1 METARTH
8 VRLDELGR
16 ILVIRLGALGDVVR
30 TIPGV
35 QALRAAAPQAK
46 IAWLVDDRCAAILE
60 GLPYVDECLVLPRRE
75 LRAASRNPL
84 AWGRWL
90 HLWRSFRRRIRAWR
104 ADAVFDFHGLF
115 KTGVLTRCARAPLR
129 IGYVR
134 GHSKEGSWRA
144 YNVLVDPGP
153 VRIPR
158 LERNLA
164 LVEKFGAKRPA
175 GPPELTFTQAHRAR
189 VEDILARL
197 DASRV
202 VALVP
207 GSSRARKHKRWP
219 PGHFAALADLL
230 AAKAGLIP
238 LVVSG
243 PGEQELA
250 ARIRAA
256 ARCDVRLAPP
266 VSLKEL
272 ALLLGR
278 SCCAVGAD
286 TGPMHIAS
294 IMRTPVVTI
303 LGPTD
308 PVQNRPLPYS
318 PSRLL
323 EPDADVP
330 HAQRRAADVPP
341 ERVFEAVTE
350 LLRQANDA
358 KGRKQPGT

>member
-1 METARTH
+1 MDAAHTE
-8 VRLDELGR
+8 VRLDELRR

-30 TIPGV
+30 TIPAI

-60 GLPYVDECLVLPRRE
+60 GLLYVDELLVLPRRE

-90 HLWRSFRRRIRAWR
+90 RLWRSFRRRIRAWR

-115 KTGVLTRCARAPLR
+115 KTGVLTRCARARLR

-164 LVEKFGAKRPA
+164 LVENFGAKRPA
-175 GPPELTFTQAHRAR
+175 GPPELAFTEAERAR
-189 VEDILARL
+189 VEKFFAKL

-202 VALVP
+202 VTLVP

-219 PGHFAALADLL
+219 AGHYAALADLL
-230 AAKAGLIP
+230 AGKAGLIP
-238 LVVSG
+238 LVVWG
-243 PGEQELA
+243 PGEEELA
-250 ARIRAA
+250 AEIRAV

-278 SCCAVGAD
+278 SRCVVGGD

-294 IMRTPVVTI
+294 IMGTPVVTI

-318 PSRLL
+318 PSRIV
-323 EPDADVP
+323 EPDTDEPYA
-330 HAQRRAADVPP
+330 RRRTADVPP
-341 ERVFEAVTE
+341 ERAYEALTN
-350 LLRQANDA
+350 LLA
-358 KGRKQPGT
+358 

>member
-1 METARTH
+1 MGVARTE
-8 VRLDELGR
+8 VRLDELRR

-30 TIPGV
+30 TIPAV

-60 GLPYVDECLVLPRRE
+60 GLPDVDECLVLPRRE
-75 LRAASRNPL
+75 LRAASRDPL

-90 HLWRSFRRRIRAWR
+90 RLWRSVRRRIRAWR

-115 KTGVLTRCARAPLR
+115 KTGVLTRCARARLR

-164 LVEKFGAKRPA
+164 LVENFGAKRPA
-175 GPPELTFTQAHRAR
+175 GPPELAFTEAERAKI
-189 VEDILARL
+189 EAFFSRL

-202 VALVP
+202 VTLFP
-207 GSSRARKHKRWP
+207 GASRAGQRKRWP
-219 PGHFAALADLL
+219 SPHYGALADLL
-230 AAKAGLIP
+230 VEKLGLTA
-238 LVVSG
+238 LVVCG
-243 PGEQELA
+243 PGEEPLANEIQKA
-250 ARIRAA
+250 ARNE
-256 ARCDVRLAPP
+256 VPVAPA
-266 VSLKEL
+266 VSVKEL

-278 SCCAVGAD
+278 SRCYIGGD

-294 IMRTPVVTI
+294 VMGTPVVMI
-303 LGPTD
+303 IGPCD
-308 PVQNRPLPYS
+308 PVISRPMPYS
-318 PSRLL
+318 PWRIV
-323 EPDADVP
+323 EPDTDEPYARRRTADVP
-330 HAQRRAADVPP
+330 VERAY
-341 ERVFEAVTE
+341 EAVTN
-350 LLRQANDA
+350 LLAQEGDA
-358 KGRKQPGT
+358 

>member
-1 METARTH
+1 MDAARAE
-8 VRLDELGR
+8 VRLDELRR

-30 TIPGV
+30 TIPAV

-60 GLPYVDECLVLPRRE
+60 GLPYVDELLVLPRRE

-90 HLWRSFRRRIRAWR
+90 RLWRSFRRRIRAWC

-115 KTGVLTRCARAPLR
+115 KTGVLTRCARARLR

-134 GHSKEGSWRA
+134 GHNKEGSWRA

-164 LVEKFGAKRPA
+164 LVEHFGAKRPA
-175 GPPELTFTQAHRAR
+175 GPPELAFTEAERAR
-189 VEDILARL
+189 VEGFFARL

-219 PGHFAALADLL
+219 PGQYAALADLL
-230 AAKAGLIP
+230 TDKAGLTP
-238 LVVSG
+238 LVVWG
-243 PGEQELA
+243 PGEEELA
-250 ARIRAA
+250 AQIRAA
-256 ARCDVRLAPP
+256 ARCDVRVAPP

-278 SCCAVGAD
+278 SRCVVGAD

-294 IMRTPVVTI
+294 IMSTAVVTI

-318 PSRLL
+318 PSRIV
-323 EPDADVP
+323 EPDTDVP
-330 HAQRRAADVPP
+330 YARRRAADVPP
-341 ERVFEAVTE
+341 ERVFEAVAE
-350 LLRQANDA
+350 VLAQQRNA
-358 KGRKQPGT
+358 